1 MSRIEDIENAI
12 ATGHAPTRNDGLGL
26 LAVASRL
33 LDSLYLWQAR
43 IDERRELA
51 GFDERLLKDAGMSR
65 GDVLIESSKPFW
77 RP

>member
-1 MSRIEDIENAI
+1 
-12 ATGHAPTRNDGLGL
+12 L
-26 LAVASRL
+26 LAVISRL

-43 IDERRELA
+43 IDERRELVRL
-51 GFDERLLKDAGMSR
+51 DERLLKDAGMSR